1 MTPGF
6 LKCNCHHCD
15 GHIEYPVES
24 AGEVV
29 RCPHCDLPT
38 PLVVPG
44 AEEDPNV
51 VAVGGNQAKFV
62 IAGLAVLVAIVVGAA
77 GTVWYVDHLKKKKGI
92 VSAPTGGKAPG
103 VASAPDV
110 MAPDGEW
117 KSVNPQ
123 VRPYQA
129 GLSAAQVKEGRYV
142 LAGPCTDC
150 HKIYDPVTFGKSE
163 WDSTMS
169 SMRGKAKLR
178 GREFEDLKLFVR
190 SIRQ

>member
-1 MTPGF
+1 MAF
-6 LKCNCHHCD
+6 
-15 GHIEYPVES
+15 
-24 AGEVV
+24 AQ
-29 RCPHCDLPT
+29 
-38 PLVVPG
+38 
-44 AEEDPNV
+44 V
-51 VAVGGNQAKFV
+51 VAGMGAIAVQGGPRSLNRYGIGTPDGRPALR
-62 IAGLAVLVAIVVGAA
+62 LAQGGPGRNVPVNVA
-77 GTVWYVDHLKKKKGI
+77 
-92 VSAPTGGKAPG
+92 APTGGKAPG